1 MPGRPWS
8 ITLGPVSRRGIL
20 IIYRAQIWAV
30 SVKFKLRINEL
41 FTHHRP
47 RLAPTA
53 KCFRFEL
60 IGLMLYRFSTVSEP
74 AR

>member
-30 SVKFKLRINEL
+30 SVKFKLKINEL
-41 FTHHRP
+41 FTRHRP
-47 RLAPTA
+47 RLAPTGEMFSLRA
-53 KCFRFEL
+53 DWSHALQIQYCF
-60 IGLMLYRFSTVSEP
+60 
-74 AR
+74 